1 MPPKTIGPRRAIAIE
16 IILFLAYAFF
26 SASWMVGS
34 VVTNDMI
41 QEFGVGRVPSSVNN
55 AISAAKIVGNFV
67 AAWILVKLGPKL
79 RPSF

>member
-41 QEFGVGRVPSSVNN
+41 QEFGVGMCP
-55 AISAAKIVGNFV
+55 
-67 AAWILVKLGPKL
+67 P
-79 RPSF
+79 P

>member
-34 VVTNDMI
+34 V
-41 QEFGVGRVPSSVNN
+41 
-55 AISAAKIVGNFV
+55 AISSMNRCSPAKPFENISAKF
-67 AAWILVKLGPKL
+67 ASL
-79 RPSF
+79 RMGLMNVEI